1 MGSGFYYNCQLQQ
14 HQAGTP
20 NVSKNDTHFF
30 NVFSMVLGILVTF
43 AILMFALARY
53 VGKHEQYAQV
63 LEEPMLQDS
72 VSARIAPPVRVAVS
86 GQDNTALK
94 IVPIANPNAAVAVL
108 AIYKNGTEV
117 FEGTCKACHGLG
129 IAGAP
134 KAGDATAWA
143 PRIAKG
149 KATLY
154 DHAIKGFTG
163 TAGVMPAKGG
173 RTDLSDDLIKQAVDH
188 IITM

>member
-1 MGSGFYYNCQLQQ
+1 M
-14 HQAGTP
+14 
-20 NVSKNDTHFF
+20 SKNDTHFF
-30 NVFSMVLGILVTF
+30 NVFSVVLGILVTF

-63 LEEPMLQDS
+63 LDEPMLQDS
-72 VSARIAPPVRVAVS
+72 VQARIAPPVRVAVA

-94 IVPIANPNAAVAVL
+94 IEPIANPNAAVAVL
-108 AIYKNGTEV
+108 ANYKNGTEV
-117 FEGTCKACHGLG
+117 FEGTCKACHGPG

-134 KAGDATAWA
+134 KAGDAAAWA
-143 PRIAKG
+143 PRLAKG

-154 DHAIKGFTG
+154 EHALKGFTG

>member
-1 MGSGFYYNCQLQQ
+1 
-14 HQAGTP
+14 
-20 NVSKNDTHFF
+20 
-30 NVFSMVLGILVTF
+30 
-43 AILMFALARY
+43 MFALARY

-63 LEEPMLQDS
+63 LDEPMLQDS
-72 VSARIAPPVRVAVS
+72 VQSRIAPPVRVAVA

-94 IVPIANPNAAVAVL
+94 IEPIANPNAAVAVL
-108 AIYKNGTEV
+108 ASYKNGTEV

-134 KAGDATAWA
+134 KAGDAAAWA

-154 DHAIKGFTG
+154 EHALKGFTG

-188 IITM
+188 IVSM

>member
-1 MGSGFYYNCQLQQ
+1 
-14 HQAGTP
+14 
-20 NVSKNDTHFF
+20 
-30 NVFSMVLGILVTF
+30 
-43 AILMFALARY
+43 
-53 VGKHEQYAQV
+53 
-63 LEEPMLQDS
+63 
-72 VSARIAPPVRVAVS
+72 
-86 GQDNTALK
+86 
-94 IVPIANPNAAVAVL
+94 VL
-108 AIYKNGTEV
+108 ASYKNGTEV

-134 KAGDATAWA
+134 KAGDAAAWA

-154 DHAIKGFTG
+154 EHALHGFTG

-188 IITM
+188 IVSM

>member
-1 MGSGFYYNCQLQQ
+1 M
-14 HQAGTP
+14 
-20 NVSKNDTHFF
+20 SKNDTHFF
-30 NVFSMVLGILVTF
+30 NVFSVVLGILVTF

-53 VGKHEQYAQV
+53 VGKHEQMAQI

-72 VSARIAPPVRVAVS
+72 VQARIAPPARVAVA

-94 IVPIANPNAAVAVL
+94 IEPIANPNAAVAVL
-108 AIYKNGTEV
+108 ATYKNGTEV
-117 FEGTCKACHGLG
+117 YEGTCKACHGLG

-143 PRIAKG
+143 PHIAKG

-154 DHAIKGFTG
+154 EHALKGFTG
-163 TAGVMPAKGG
+163 TSGVMPAKGG

-188 IITM
+188 IVSM